1 MDFEHGCETM
11 TVPGT
16 LDKFKRVPIKQR
28 DPEERKKDFEPY
40 IIPYTIEE
48 AMAEADRCLGCGLCI
63 PGCAA
68 RVNIPAYVRA
78 MAEGDLKKGINTI
91 FKDLPLPLICGT
103 VCTHRCEDACV
114 LGKRGD
120 PLAIR
125 HVKRAI
131 CENTNYV
138 EDVVL
143 NKKPDTGKK
152 VAAIGAGPASLT
164 VGYYLALNGVKVDIY
179 ERMEMPGGMMTIGI
193 PRYRLSLDTINME
206 VDFIRSLGVEIKY
219 GVEVGKDVG
228 FEELMENY
236 DAVFIGVGNHK
247 PRTTGTPGA
256 DKTDRVIHAID
267 FLRRVAFGEKVEVG
281 EKVIIIGG
289 GFTAMDAA
297 RTALRL
303 GAKKVSVYYRRRFED
318 RPSAG
323 TSNAE
328 EEYEETAAEGV
339 EFVWTVTPFEYVVEN
354 GKLKGMKYWKNEMVE
369 PEGGG
374 RAKPVPIKDQEYF
387 VEADTII
394 EATGQTIEF
403 SFLPE
408 DMKEKLEMNWNDI
421 KVDANGM
428 TSIEG
433 IFAGGDAVNSQ
444 KDIIA
449 AVADGKKAAKGI
461 LKYLGLS

>member
-1 MDFEHGCETM
+1 MA
-11 TVPGT
+11 VPGT
-16 LDKFKRVPIKQR
+16 INRLKRVPIKQR
-28 DPEERKKDFEPY
+28 DPDERKKDFDMY
-40 IIPYTIEE
+40 IFPYTREE
-48 AMAEADRCLGCGLCI
+48 VMAESDRCLACGLCV
-63 PGCAA
+63 PGCPA
-68 RVNIPAYVRA
+68 RVNIPGYVRA
-78 MAEGDLKKGINTI
+78 MADGDVEKGINII
-91 FKDLPLPLICGT
+91 FKDLPLPQICGT

-114 LGKRGD
+114 FHNRGD
-120 PLAIR
+120 AVAIR
-125 HVKRAI
+125 HIKRYIAENSDYTKDVK
-131 CENTNYV
+131 V
-138 EDVVL
+138 
-143 NKKPDTGKK
+143 NKKPDTGKR

-164 VGYYLALNGVKVDIY
+164 LGYYLALNGVHVDIY
-179 ERMEMPGGMMTIGI
+179 EKHKVAGGMMTIGI
-193 PRYRLSLDTINME
+193 PRYRLSME
-206 VDFIRSLGVEIKY
+206 ILNKEIDFIKSLGVDIKY
-219 GVEVGKDVG
+219 GVEVGKDIS
-228 FEELMENY
+228 FEELMEKY
-236 DAVFIGVGNHK
+236 DAVFIGVGNHR
-247 PRTTGTPGA
+247 PRTTGTAGSE
-256 DKTDRVIHAID
+256 KTDRVMHAID
-267 FLRRVAFGEKVEVG
+267 FLRRVALGEKVDVG

-297 RTALRL
+297 RTSLRL
-303 GAKKVSVYYRRRFED
+303 GAKKASIFYRRRFED

-369 PEGGG
+369 QEGGG

-403 SFLPE
+403 SFLP
-408 DMKEKLEMNWNDI
+408 DHIKEKLEMDWNNI

-433 IFAGGDAVNSQ
+433 VFAGGDAVNPT
-444 KDIIA
+444 KDIIS

-461 LKYLGLS
+461 IKYLNLQ